1 MISSEDIYLLI
12 YNMCE
17 DNIYEGNNE
26 IAAQPR
32 E

>member
-1 MISSEDIYLLI
+1 MCVRDSYSIFIWLI
-12 YNMCE
+12 Y
-17 DNIYEGNNE
+17 IYEGNNE